1 MADLLREIIMA
12 TDLTQ
17 IPRMDVL
24 EENEIVEAL
33 RSHGLDDV
41 AVRHVQLRELL
52 EEDPDESDLVIESLR
67 LFADFLLQETN
78 LPVPEIGAG
87 PEGFVEAEWRIPPI
101 EDRKANPNDRYWGL
115 GDGILAMKFLPT
127 GLIRF
132 AATSGP
138 AGRGRE
144 RLRTSGILPRTS
156 ILPAVQ
162 TFLSRL
168 AVS

>member
-1 MADLLREIIMA
+1 MTTE
-12 TDLTQ
+12 LTQ
-17 IPRMDVL
+17 TPVTAAA
-24 EENEIVEAL
+24 EENDILDAL
-33 RSHGLDDV
+33 RSHGLNEV
-41 AVRHVQLRELL
+41 AVRLVHLRELL
-52 EEDPDESDLVIESLR
+52 DEEPDEPDIAIESLR
-67 LFADFLLQETN
+67 SFADFFLQEPH

-87 PEGFVEAEWRIPPI
+87 PEGFVEAEWRIPPSG
-101 EDRKANPNDRYWGL
+101 ERKAASDESYWGR

-138 AGRGRE
+138 TGRGKE

-162 TFLSRL
+162 TFVSRL

>member
-1 MADLLREIIMA
+1 MA
-12 TDLTQ
+12 TELTQ
-17 IPRMDVL
+17 TPVTAAA
-24 EENEIVEAL
+24 EENDILDAL
-33 RSHGLDDV
+33 RSHGLNEV
-41 AVRHVQLRELL
+41 AVRLVHLRELID
-52 EEDPDESDLVIESLR
+52 EDPDEPDLAIESLR
-67 LFADFLLQETN
+67 SFADFFLQEPH

-87 PEGFVEAEWRIPPI
+87 PEGFVEAEWRIPPC
-101 EDRKANPNDRYWGL
+101 EERMATPNERYWGH

-138 AGRGRE
+138 AGQGKE

-162 TFLSRL
+162 TFVSRL